1 MYFID
6 LFKRILRKSN
16 ISLSIYLILNVLIIS
31 GCSALV
37 FYSSNVPVPVG
48 LLIGAALYALSLAVA
63 LSPFGEW
70 LLRLQTGCKKICR
83 TDYLSYIIPLFREV
97 HERARELDPSVP
109 ADVQLFMNED
119 KSANAFATG
128 RKTIC
133 ITEGLLRMPP
143 EQIKAALAHEFGHIA
158 HKDTDLILFVTI
170 GNMIIT
176 TVLLLLRLF
185 INFIHWGADLAALL
199 IGGRDGVF
207 ALVMNS
213 ICHAMMILFVGFCSW
228 VWSGVGTTLVM
239 HSSRSAEYEADEFAF
254 HLGFG
259 DALCALLDR
268 IGGERE
274 TGLFARLASSHPDK
288 NSRIAH
294 LQQLGAYTTMPFR
307 N

>member
-1 MYFID
+1 M
-6 LFKRILRKSN
+6 
-16 ISLSIYLILNVLIIS
+16 
-31 GCSALV
+31 

-48 LLIGAALYALSLAVA
+48 LLIGAVLYALSLAVA

-83 TDYLSYIIPLFREV
+83 TDYLNYIMPLFREV

-109 ADVQLFMNED
+109 ADVQLFMNDD

-133 ITEGLLRMPP
+133 ITEGLLHMPP

-199 IGGRDGVF
+199 VGGRDGVF

-268 IGGERE
+268 IGDERE

-294 LQQLGAYTTMPFR
+294 LQQLGAYTTVPFG

>member
-16 ISLSIYLILNVLIIS
+16 ISLIIYLILNVLIIS

-83 TDYLSYIIPLFREV
+83 TDYLSYIMPLFREV

-133 ITEGLLRMPP
+133 ITEGLLHMPP

-207 ALVMNS
+207 ALV
-213 ICHAMMILFVGFCSW
+213 GFCSW
-228 VWSGVGTTLVM
+228 AWSGIGTTLVM

-294 LQQLGAYTTMPFR
+294 LQQLGAYTMPFR

>member
-1 MYFID
+1 
-6 LFKRILRKSN
+6 
-16 ISLSIYLILNVLIIS
+16 
-31 GCSALV
+31 
-37 FYSSNVPVPVG
+37 
-48 LLIGAALYALSLAVA
+48 
-63 LSPFGEW
+63 
-70 LLRLQTGCKKICR
+70 
-83 TDYLSYIIPLFREV
+83 
-97 HERARELDPSVP
+97 
-109 ADVQLFMNED
+109 MNDD

-199 IGGRDGVF
+199 VGGRDGVF

-213 ICHAMMILFVGFCSW
+213 ICHAMMILFVCFCSW
-228 VWSGVGTTLVM
+228 AWSGIGTTLVM

-294 LQQLGAYTTMPFR
+294 LQQLGAYTMPFR

>member
-16 ISLSIYLILNVLIIS
+16 ISLIIYLILNVLIIS

-48 LLIGAALYALSLAVA
+48 LLIGAVLYALSLAVA

-83 TDYLSYIIPLFREV
+83 TDYLNYIMPLFREV

-109 ADVQLFMNED
+109 ADVQLFMNDD

-143 EQIKAALAHEFGHIA
+143 EQIKLHSLTSSA
-158 HKDTDLILFVTI
+158 TSPTR
-170 GNMIIT
+170 T
-176 TVLLLLRLF
+176 PT
-185 INFIHWGADLAALL
+185 
-199 IGGRDGVF
+199 
-207 ALVMNS
+207 S
-213 ICHAMMILFVGFCSW
+213 SCS
-228 VWSGVGTTLVM
+228 SP
-239 HSSRSAEYEADEFAF
+239 SA
-254 HLGFG
+254 
-259 DALCALLDR
+259 
-268 IGGERE
+268 
-274 TGLFARLASSHPDK
+274 T
-288 NSRIAH
+288 
-294 LQQLGAYTTMPFR
+294 
-307 N
+307 

>member
-1 MYFID
+1 
-6 LFKRILRKSN
+6 
-16 ISLSIYLILNVLIIS
+16 
-31 GCSALV
+31 
-37 FYSSNVPVPVG
+37 
-48 LLIGAALYALSLAVA
+48 
-63 LSPFGEW
+63 
-70 LLRLQTGCKKICR
+70 
-83 TDYLSYIIPLFREV
+83 
-97 HERARELDPSVP
+97 
-109 ADVQLFMNED
+109 
-119 KSANAFATG
+119 
-128 RKTIC
+128 
-133 ITEGLLRMPP
+133 MPP

-199 IGGRDGVF
+199 VGGRDGVF

-259 DALCALLDR
+259 DALYALLDR

-294 LQQLGAYTTMPFR
+294 LQQLGAYTMPFR

>member
-1 MYFID
+1 
-6 LFKRILRKSN
+6 
-16 ISLSIYLILNVLIIS
+16 
-31 GCSALV
+31 
-37 FYSSNVPVPVG
+37 
-48 LLIGAALYALSLAVA
+48 
-63 LSPFGEW
+63 
-70 LLRLQTGCKKICR
+70 
-83 TDYLSYIIPLFREV
+83 
-97 HERARELDPSVP
+97 
-109 ADVQLFMNED
+109 
-119 KSANAFATG
+119 
-128 RKTIC
+128 
-133 ITEGLLRMPP
+133 MPP

-274 TGLFARLASSHPDK
+274 TGLFARLASNHPDK

-294 LQQLGAYTTMPFR
+294 LQQLGAYTTVPFG

>member
-1 MYFID
+1 M
-6 LFKRILRKSN
+6 
-16 ISLSIYLILNVLIIS
+16 
-31 GCSALV
+31 
-37 FYSSNVPVPVG
+37 FYSSNIPVPVG

-83 TDYLSYIIPLFREV
+83 IDYLNYIMPLFREV

-109 ADVQLFMNED
+109 ADVQLFMNDD

-133 ITEGLLRMPP
+133 ITEGLLHMPP
-143 EQIKAALAHEFGHIA
+143 EQIKAALGSRVRPHRPQGHRP
-158 HKDTDLILFVTI
+158 HPVRHHR
-170 GNMIIT
+170 NMIIT

-228 VWSGVGTTLVM
+228 AWSGVGTTLVM

-259 DALCALLDR
+259 DATLCTACPHRRRTRDRPVRKTRQQPSWIRTAALLTCSSWALTR
-268 IGGERE
+268 CRSATER
-274 TGLFARLASSHPDK
+274 TL
-288 NSRIAH
+288 I
-294 LQQLGAYTTMPFR
+294 
-307 N
+307 